1 MSKFRGK
8 SALLFVLLAGVVL
21 PQTSSLQ
28 YVTPEIRRV
37 GDKLAC
43 KCGSCNNTVATCQML
58 QCHYSEPAREKIAK
72 LQGQGTSDE
81 TIIKS
86 FVQEQG
92 LSALASPPTTG
103 FHLLGW
109 IMPFIAIGIGLA
121 AIVFWMTRFRGSRL
135 VPAPTVSQNLADQ
148 RYRERI
154 EKEMAELD

>member
-1 MSKFRGK
+1 MRNFRSK
-8 SALLFVLLAGVVL
+8 SIPLFLLLAGVVL
-21 PQTSSLQ
+21 PQTSSVQ

-72 LQGQGTSDE
+72 MQSEGASDQGVID
-81 TIIKS
+81 S
-86 FVQEQG
+86 FVQELG
-92 LSALASPPTTG
+92 LSALASPPATG

-109 IMPFIAIGIGLA
+109 LMPFIALALGLLGI
-121 AIVFWMTRFRGSRL
+121 AIWMKRFRGPRT
-135 VPAPTVSQNLADQ
+135 AIPTQADD